1 MDYALHD
8 YDRYIVCFSGGKD
21 STAIFLYLLEHGI
34 PRSRIE
40 LWHQDIDGC
49 EDNLFDWPITR
60 DYCRRFA
67 AAFGVPL
74 YLQWKVGVFRQ
85 ELLRTNTAPYDSNAP
100 TEVTAVAEAY
110 GTSAIPGCDSRNCRH
125 PSRPAGAAPISKSTS
140 APQQSPTRNG
150 CSTAEH
156 LFFRASAARN
166 PRNGPVMPFGNR
178 AGAICGM
185 VSATAGT

>member
-21 STAIFLYLLEHGI
+21 STATFLYLLEHGI

-49 EDNLFDWPITR
+49 EDSLFDWPITR

-74 YLQWKVGVFRQ
+74 YLQWKVGGFRQ
-85 ELLRTNTAPYDSNAP
+85 ELLRTNARTAPRTILMP
-100 TEVTAVAEAY
+100 RRKLQLLRRHTELPRHPA
-110 GTSAIPGCDSRNCRH
+110 AIPPAVGISHDPLVQLLSQNQHLCRSNH
-125 PSRPAGAAPISKSTS
+125 PS
-140 APQQSPTRNG
+140 
-150 CSTAEH
+150 
-156 LFFRASAARN
+156 
-166 PRNGPVMPFGNR
+166 
-178 AGAICGM
+178 GAI
-185 VSATAGT
+185 SQQPDTRSFRRAW